1 MHPGLSGKVE
11 GEICKNLGGNGCTL
25 AASADVMATPE
36 YLQYEAFNMNVAF
49 KGVLDPSVK
58 LFIS

>member
-1 MHPGLSGKVE
+1 MDVRWQHLQ
-11 GEICKNLGGNGCTL
+11 N
-25 AASADVMATPE
+25 VMATPE

-58 LFIS
+58 LFYLVNSSHQGPST